1 MYKYFTI
8 FSLLILI
15 IASNALTAQEAPLF
29 TYDKNPVY
37 RSEFEHVY
45 KKNNQNE
52 SELHTAK
59 SVEEYLDLYIN
70 FKLKVK
76 EAEEEG
82 LAETPAFKSELE
94 RYRDQLVPSYL
105 NDREITEELMK
116 EAYNRMKEERRVSHL
131 LLMCPPDAPEEDTLR
146 LFEEISL
153 IRREIISGGKT
164 FRKAAE
170 SYSEDPSAKE
180 NSGDLG
186 YITVFQTIYPFEEA
200 AYSTPI
206 GEVSQPLRTQYGY
219 HLLKVEDTR
228 EAMGKVNAAHILLK
242 IPKFA
247 DDSQKKA
254 IKEKIYSL
262 QDSLKAGAVFEDL
275 ALRYSEDKTSARN
288 GGSLGWFG
296 IGKMTGQFEDI
307 AFGLQNTGDISKP
320 FKTKYG
326 WHIVKLLERKK
337 VGTFKQMRS
346 EIQKKVQKDSRSES
360 AKSVFVERLKKE
372 FNFKRDSTGFDDF
385 AEKLDI
391 LELQRGRWAMSGALR
406 DSLESPICTIG
417 KKTFYQKDFGT
428 FIEKNQNR
436 KEVKESR
443 LSSSKV
449 AWLFDAFVEEELI
462 KMEKSLLEEKYPEF
476 KQLLQE
482 YRDGILLFELTK
494 QKVWDKA
501 TEDSIGLQ
509 KFYDENKQNY
519 LYEPRINAKIFHCP
533 DEKTYKKLSKK
544 LTKREAKRKAG
555 KKTPDLAM
563 LLLKANPTP
572 NAITYEEGTFMK
584 GKNDVIDSVT
594 WQEGVSRMIPNGGIT
609 FVLIEDLIEPTPKP
623 LDQCKGFVISDYQ
636 TALEKEW
643 VTELRAKYPVEVSR
657 RVLNTIIKK

>member
-1 MYKYFTI
+1 MV
-8 FSLLILI
+8 S
-15 IASNALTAQEAPLF
+15 ALKAQEEAPLF

-37 RSEFEHVY
+37 RSEFDHVY

-52 SELHTAK
+52 SELYTAK
-59 SVEEYLDLYIN
+59 SVEDYLDLYIN

-82 LAETPAFKSELE
+82 LNETPAFKDELK
-94 RYRDQLVPSYL
+94 RYRDQLAPSYL
-105 NDREITEELMK
+105 NDREITEDLMK

-131 LLMCPPDAPEEDTLR
+131 LLMCSPDAPEEDTLR
-146 LFEEISL
+146 LFDEINL
-153 IRREIISGGKT
+153 IRREITSGGKT
-164 FRKAAE
+164 FRKAATT
-170 SYSEDPSAKE
+170 YSEDPSAKE
-180 NSGDLG
+180 NNGDLG
-186 YITVFQTIYPFEEA
+186 YITVFQTIYPFEDV
-200 AYSTPI
+200 AYSTPV

-228 EAMGKVNAAHILLK
+228 EAKGKVNAAHILLK

-247 DDSQKKA
+247 DDAQKKA
-254 IKEKIYSL
+254 IKDKIYAL
-262 QDSLKAGAVFEDL
+262 QDSLKAGANFEEL

-296 IGKMTGQFEDI
+296 VGKMTGKFEDI
-307 AFGLQNTGDISKP
+307 AFGLEKTGEVSEP

-326 WHIVKLLERKK
+326 WHIVKLIERKEIGK
-337 VGTFKQMRS
+337 YKQMKT

-360 AKSVFVERLKKE
+360 AKSVFIERLKKE
-372 FNFKRDSTGFDDF
+372 FNFQQDSLGFEDF
-385 AEKLDI
+385 TEKLDI

-406 DSLESPICTIG
+406 DSLSAPIAFLNN
-417 KKTFYQKDFGT
+417 KTLYQRDFGT

-443 LSSSKV
+443 LSSAKIN
-449 AWLFDAFVEEELI
+449 WLFNAFAEEELI
-462 KMEKSLLEEKYPEF
+462 KTEKGLLEEKYPEF

-509 KFYDENKQNY
+509 NFYEGNMQNY

-533 DEKTYKKLSKK
+533 DEKTYNKLAKQ
-544 LTKREAKRKAG
+544 LTKRESKRKAG
-555 KKTPDLAM
+555 KKTPGLNM
-563 LLLKANPTP
+563 LMLKINPDP
-572 NAITYEEGTFMK
+572 NAITYEEGTFTK
-584 GKNDVIDSVT
+584 GENDIIDSVD
-594 WQEGVSRMIPNGGIT
+594 WKEGVSRQIPNGGIT

-643 VTELRAKYPVEVSR
+643 VSELRAKYPVEVNR